1 MINPEVI
8 SFNRNNNT
16 QFLYY
21 LNDSD
26 KIFTQIHT
34 VLDISDSNRPKAIG
48 SFVDEYIAQDLADE
62 HYLKTNHDCIV
73 VKSCLNVSLDET
85 NY

>member
-34 VLDISDSNRPKAIG
+34 VLDISDTNRPKAIG
-48 SFVDEYIAQDLADE
+48 SFVDEYIA
-62 HYLKTNHDCIV
+62 
-73 VKSCLNVSLDET
+73 
-85 NY
+85 